1 MKGILK
7 LIYTQEIHSNLRIT
21 SIKTIKTNNNKIP
34 RIFIIKEF
42 LLEAEY
48 KKKSVFAY
56 NHTICGDDLKL

>member
-34 RIFIIKEF
+34 RIFIIKEL

-48 KKKSVFAY
+48 KKNQY
-56 NHTICGDDLKL
+56 LHTIIQFVEMT